1 MTEMNEEMNGL
12 SGEEG
17 VREENKASREERMAA
32 FEAVLFAMGNSVP
45 GAVLSAALGLSEEE
59 TEETAKDLE
68 EKYRRPDS
76 GLELIRLEDAWQ
88 LRTKRAYFD
97 ALRKTAES
105 PVRPTMTGTLL
116 EVLSIIA
123 YKQPVT
129 RQDIADIRG
138 ISSDYAVNRLVE
150 FGLIEEC
157 GRQDAPGRAILF
169 GTTEDFLRQFGLSSV
184 RELPAVSIP
193 EDAEESGEENS
204 ALSEEEL
211 GLRAEG
217 QAAET
222 EETKE

>member
-1 MTEMNEEMNGL
+1 MTEDNREMETAPMEEKAP
-12 SGEEG
+12 EE
-17 VREENKASREERMAA
+17 KKMSREERMAA

-45 GAVLSAALGLSEEE
+45 REVLSEALGLTEEE
-59 TEETAKDLE
+59 TEETAKDLQ
-68 EKYRRPDS
+68 EKYQRPDS

-150 FGLIEEC
+150 FGLIQEC

-184 RELPAVSIP
+184 QELPAVSIP
-193 EDAEESGEENS
+193 EDVEEST
-204 ALSEEEL
+204 EEE
-211 GLRAEG
+211 AD
-217 QAAET
+217 
-222 EETKE
+222 K

>member
-1 MTEMNEEMNGL
+1 MNEAIA
-12 SGEEG
+12 GEKTT
-17 VREENKASREERMAA
+17 EEQKLPSKEERMAA

-45 GAVLSAALGLSEEE
+45 EGVLSEALTLSQEEV
-59 TEETAKDLE
+59 EETARALQ
-68 EKYRRPDS
+68 EKYERPDS

-88 LRTKRAYFD
+88 LRTKRAYFE

-129 RQDIADIRG
+129 RQEIADIRG

-150 FGLIEEC
+150 FGLIQEC

-184 RELPAVSIP
+184 RELPQVSIP
-193 EDAEESGEENS
+193 EDEENIETPI
-204 ALSEEEL
+204 EEE
-211 GLRAEG
+211 
-217 QAAET
+217 T
-222 EETKE
+222 DK

>member
-1 MTEMNEEMNGL
+1 MTDQNEEMNEAILEESPKEEAKIL
-12 SGEEG
+12 S
-17 VREENKASREERMAA
+17 KEERMAT

-45 GAVLSAALGLSEEE
+45 ADVLSEALGLSLEEI
-59 TEETAKDLE
+59 EETARALQ
-68 EKYRRPDS
+68 EKYERPDS

-88 LRTKRAYFD
+88 LRTKRAYFE

-129 RQDIADIRG
+129 RQEIADIRG

-150 FGLIEEC
+150 FGLIQEC

-184 RELPAVSIP
+184 RELPQVSIP
-193 EDAEESGEENS
+193 EDEEDTESPI
-204 ALSEEEL
+204 EEE
-211 GLRAEG
+211 
-217 QAAET
+217 T
-222 EETKE
+222 DK

>member
-1 MTEMNEEMNGL
+1 MTDQSEEMNEAIA
-12 SGEEG
+12 GEKTT
-17 VREENKASREERMAA
+17 EEQKLPSKEERMAA

-45 GAVLSAALGLSEEE
+45 EGVLSEALTLSQEEVEE
-59 TEETAKDLE
+59 TSRALQ
-68 EKYRRPDS
+68 EKYERPDS

-88 LRTKRAYFD
+88 LRTKRAYFE

-129 RQDIADIRG
+129 RQEIADIRG

-150 FGLIEEC
+150 FGLIQEC

-184 RELPAVSIP
+184 RELPQVSIP
-193 EDAEESGEENS
+193 EDEENIETPI
-204 ALSEEEL
+204 EEE
-211 GLRAEG
+211 
-217 QAAET
+217 T
-222 EETKE
+222 DK

>member
-1 MTEMNEEMNGL
+1 MTDQSEEMNEAIA
-12 SGEEG
+12 GEKTT
-17 VREENKASREERMAA
+17 EEQKLPSKEERMAA

-45 GAVLSAALGLSEEE
+45 EGVLSEALTLSQEEV
-59 TEETAKDLE
+59 EETARALQ
-68 EKYRRPDS
+68 EKYERPDS

-88 LRTKRAYFD
+88 LRTKRAYFE

-129 RQDIADIRG
+129 RQEIADIRG

-150 FGLIEEC
+150 FGLIQEC

-184 RELPAVSIP
+184 RELPQVSIP
-193 EDAEESGEENS
+193 EDEENIETPI
-204 ALSEEEL
+204 EEE
-211 GLRAEG
+211 
-217 QAAET
+217 T
-222 EETKE
+222 DK

>member
-1 MTEMNEEMNGL
+1 MTEDNREMETAPMEEKAP
-12 SGEEG
+12 EE
-17 VREENKASREERMAA
+17 KKMSREERMAA

-45 GAVLSAALGLSEEE
+45 REVLSEALGLTEEE
-59 TEETAKDLE
+59 TEETAKDLQ
-68 EKYRRPDS
+68 EKYQRPDS

-150 FGLIEEC
+150 FGLIQEC

-184 RELPAVSIP
+184 QELPAVSIP
-193 EDAEESGEENS
+193 EDVEESAEEE
-204 ALSEEEL
+204 AD
-211 GLRAEG
+211 
-217 QAAET
+217 
-222 EETKE
+222 K

>member
-1 MTEMNEEMNGL
+1 MNEAILEESPKEEAKIL
-12 SGEEG
+12 S
-17 VREENKASREERMAA
+17 KEERMAA

-45 GAVLSAALGLSEEE
+45 ADVLSEALGLSLEEI
-59 TEETAKDLE
+59 EETARALQ
-68 EKYRRPDS
+68 EKYERPDS

-88 LRTKRAYFD
+88 LRTKRAYFE

-129 RQDIADIRG
+129 RQEIADIRG

-150 FGLIEEC
+150 FGLIQEC

-184 RELPAVSIP
+184 RELPQVSIP
-193 EDAEESGEENS
+193 EDEEDTESPI
-204 ALSEEEL
+204 EEE
-211 GLRAEG
+211 
-217 QAAET
+217 T
-222 EETKE
+222 DK

>member
-1 MTEMNEEMNGL
+1 MTP
-12 SGEEG
+12 S
-17 VREENKASREERMAA
+17 EENIEEKKMSREERMAA

-45 GAVLSAALGLSEEE
+45 SSVLSEALDLSEEE
-59 TEETAKDLE
+59 TEETAKDLQ
-68 EKYRRPDS
+68 EKYGRPDS

-88 LRTKRAYFD
+88 LRTKRTFFE

-129 RQDIADIRG
+129 RQEIADIRG

-150 FGLIEEC
+150 FGLIQEC

-184 RELPAVSIP
+184 QELPQVTIP
-193 EDAEESGEENS
+193 EDSIEE
-204 ALSEEEL
+204 
-211 GLRAEG
+211 
-217 QAAET
+217 ET
-222 EETKE
+222 EETDK

>member
-1 MTEMNEEMNGL
+1 MTDQNEEMNEAFA
-12 SGEEG
+12 GENPT
-17 VREENKASREERMAA
+17 EEQKLPSKEERMAA

-45 GAVLSAALGLSEEE
+45 EGVLSEALTLSPEEV
-59 TEETAKDLE
+59 EETARALQ
-68 EKYRRPDS
+68 EKYERPDS

-88 LRTKRAYFD
+88 LRTKRAYFE

-129 RQDIADIRG
+129 RQEIADIRG

-150 FGLIEEC
+150 FGLIQEC

-184 RELPAVSIP
+184 RELPQVSIP
-193 EDAEESGEENS
+193 EDEENIETPI
-204 ALSEEEL
+204 EEE
-211 GLRAEG
+211 
-217 QAAET
+217 T
-222 EETKE
+222 DK

>member
-1 MTEMNEEMNGL
+1 MTDENREMDMTP
-12 SGEEG
+12 S
-17 VREENKASREERMAA
+17 EENIEEKKMSREERMAA

-45 GAVLSAALGLSEEE
+45 SSVLSEALDLSEEE
-59 TEETAKDLE
+59 TEETAKDLQ
-68 EKYRRPDS
+68 EKYGRPDS

-88 LRTKRAYFD
+88 LRTKRTFFE

-129 RQDIADIRG
+129 RQEIADIRG

-150 FGLIEEC
+150 FGLIQEC

-184 RELPAVSIP
+184 QELPQVTIP
-193 EDAEESGEENS
+193 EDSIEE
-204 ALSEEEL
+204 
-211 GLRAEG
+211 
-217 QAAET
+217 ET
-222 EETKE
+222 EETDK

>member
-1 MTEMNEEMNGL
+1 MTDTLENEALTPEAESPAEEKKL
-12 SGEEG
+12 S
-17 VREENKASREERMAA
+17 KEERMAA

-45 GAVLSAALGLSEEE
+45 ETVLQEALALSKEEL
-59 TEETAKDLE
+59 EETAAALQ
-68 EKYRRPDS
+68 EKYGRPDS

-88 LRTKRAYFD
+88 LRTKRLYFD

-129 RQDIADIRG
+129 RQEIADIRG

-150 FGLIEEC
+150 YGLIEEC

-193 EDAEESGEENS
+193 EDAENEETAIEESTEAPETPVNAAEEEEN
-204 ALSEEEL
+204 
-211 GLRAEG
+211 G
-217 QAAET
+217 
-222 EETKE
+222 K